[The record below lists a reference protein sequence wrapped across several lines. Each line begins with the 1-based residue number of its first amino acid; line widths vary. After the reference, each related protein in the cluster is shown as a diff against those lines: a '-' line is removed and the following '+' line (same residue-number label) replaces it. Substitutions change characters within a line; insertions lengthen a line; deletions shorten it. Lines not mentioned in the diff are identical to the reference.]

1 MNSVHHSIIAQHE
14 LSEHA
19 RVVVLGTETQATM
32 AVGLNGV
39 QAILALL
46 NANTGI
52 SPLLRIN
59 LLGAAG
65 VLVEHLRNVAS
76 GAGFDAY
83 AVPPDDANELLELA
97 EKLREAQ

>member
-1 MNSVHHSIIAQHE
+1 MNNVHHSIITQHE

-46 NANTGI
+46 ANTGI

-83 AVPPDDANELLELA
+83 AVQPDDASELLELA